1 MAGAGA
7 FLSGV
12 ASGLNAGENLKE
24 RRKERGVLEDLAK
37 KAYGDEPEGGHARP
51 GDAGYEG
58 TPPFVPANG
67 GTRNSSGGPGGGGA
81 VPKNDR
87 DLLALTLDAE
97 AGGEGYDGM
106 LAAGSVIAN
115 RAKEGGGNVKQVIM
129 KPGQFSAWN
138 SVTGYAGG
146 EGGLD
151 MSSRNPS
158 QDAYKAADA
167 ILSGSYEDPTGGAT
181 HYYNPAAASPKWGQ
195 DAGGNWHRIGNHVFG
210 RADSGRD
217 SYSGPTSAGAAPAQD
232 QAAAPRRPAARGVMS
247 MGQKILDT
255 FY

>member
-1 MAGAGA
+1 MAFGS
-7 FLSGV
+7 FLSGL
-12 ASGLNAGENLKE
+12 AGGISSGENLKE
-24 RRKERGVLEDLAK
+24 RRKERGVLESLAK
-37 KAYGDEPEGGHARP
+37 QGGDGDHKRP
-51 GDAGYEG
+51 GEEGYKG
-58 TPPFVPANG
+58 TPPFVPDNG
-67 GTRNSSGGPGGGGA
+67 GAGGRAGGGA
-81 VPKNDR
+81 VPENER

-115 RAKEGGGNVKQVIM
+115 RAKEGGYGGDVKQVIM

-151 MSSRNPS
+151 MSSRKPS
-158 QDAYKAADA
+158 QDAYRVADA
-167 ILSGSYEDPTGGAT
+167 ILSGDYRDPTGGAT

-210 RADSGRD
+210 RADAGRD
-217 SYSGPTSAGAAPAQD
+217 RYAGPSSGAASSTPK
-232 QAAAPRRPAARGVMS
+232 PTERGVMGRGES
-247 MGQKILDT
+247 LVT
-255 FY
+255 RYYR

>member
-7 FLSGV
+7 FLSGL
-12 ASGLNAGENLKE
+12 AGGLNAGENLKE
-24 RRKERGVLEDLAK
+24 RRKERGILEDLADR
-37 KAYGDEPEGGHARP
+37 AYGGTAEGGGGHARP
-51 GDAGYEG
+51 GDAGYKG

-67 GTRNSSGGPGGGGA
+67 GTRRSSGGTRSGGA

-115 RAKEGGGNVKQVIM
+115 RAKEGGYGGNVKQVIM

-158 QDAYKAADA
+158 QDAYRAADA
-167 ILSGSYEDPTGGAT
+167 ILSGNYEDPTGGAT
-181 HYYNPAAASPKWGQ
+181 HYYNPAAADPKWGAR
-195 DAGGNWHRIGNHVFG
+195 AGDTWHRIGNHVFG
-210 RADSGRD
+210 RADAGRD
-217 SYSGPTSAGAAPAQD
+217 SYTGPSSAGAAPA
-232 QAAAPRRPAARGVMS
+232 AAPTERGIVGRGKRLVS
-247 MGQKILDT
+247 EYYK
-255 FY
+255 